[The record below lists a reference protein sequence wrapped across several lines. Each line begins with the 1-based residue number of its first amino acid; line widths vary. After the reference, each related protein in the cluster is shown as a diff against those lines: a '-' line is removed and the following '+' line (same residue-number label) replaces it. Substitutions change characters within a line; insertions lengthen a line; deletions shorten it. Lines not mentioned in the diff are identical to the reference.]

1 MATFKSTPVASD
13 VKNSIDNQTFS
24 KWRGLG
30 VVKKKINENTSETL
44 PQQQQRARMATAYKL
59 CRLLAP
65 ASAIGFPR
73 RPQVQDAN
81 NTFMSLNTRKK
92 VLTVGTDRDEDGNL
106 EVTVNFPQIRCAKGW
121 IILPEGLTATKNT
134 ESHTLTFTH
143 EAEEDGTDMHASDK
157 LYALVVETAR
167 WNSKLF
173 ELNTRADGEPAE
185 VSLPAKWD
193 MDALEVYVFALTEDG
208 NTASDSMYLT
218 VEEGS

>member
-1 MATFKSTPVASD
+1 M
-13 VKNSIDNQTFS
+13 
-24 KWRGLG
+24 KWN
-30 VVKKKINENTSETL
+30 KYTL
-44 PQQQQRARMATAYKL
+44 KTRTEAEDLISSMM
-59 CRLLAP
+59 
-65 ASAIGFPR
+65 
-73 RPQVQDAN
+73 QDAGIEGIEIED
-81 NTFMSLNTRKK
+81 K
-92 VLTVGTDRDEDGNL
+92 VPLSQRDKEQMFVD
-106 EVTVNFPQIRCAKGW
+106 
-121 IILPEGLTATKNT
+121 ILPEGLAATKNT